1 MEGRSFKNSGVEF
14 WNAKGKDA
22 TVGSENEERLDVT
35 DWREEHVSLYRGR

>member
-22 TVGSENEERLDVT
+22 TSVVRERVEVVHVFEEL
-35 DWREEHVSLYRGR
+35 